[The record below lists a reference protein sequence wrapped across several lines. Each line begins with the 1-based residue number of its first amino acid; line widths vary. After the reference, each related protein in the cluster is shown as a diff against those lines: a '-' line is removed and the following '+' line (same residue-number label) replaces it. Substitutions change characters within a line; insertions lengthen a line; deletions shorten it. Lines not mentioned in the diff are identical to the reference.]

1 MADTS
6 PQKVA
11 LLILITVC
19 LLSLIIITFYFAF
32 SFDWKISLPKA
43 ITTAPTTAATT
54 TNSTEIP
61 LNTTTVRLTYQSK
74 EDIDDWLIR
83 NFDRFLNKR
92 S

>member
-6 PQKVA
+6 AQKVA
-11 LLILITVC
+11 LLILISVC

-32 SFDWKISLPKA
+32 SFDWIIILPKA
-43 ITTAPTTAATT
+43 ITTATTTAATI

-74 EDIDDWLIR
+74 EVIDDWLRR
-83 NFDRFLNKR
+83 NFD